1 MRSASNTWAVILAGG
16 EGSRL
21 RELTTT
27 AEGQTIPKQ
36 FCSLRRNA
44 CLIEDALERARAI
57 ALPQHICSV
66 VAAQHRR
73 WWTAPLKPLP
83 EQNIFIQPANR
94 GTANGILFA
103 LLKVEARNEDAIVV
117 LLPADHYVSDEST
130 MARSLRVAANLA
142 SDNRR
147 IIYLLGAEPDSPDVE
162 LGYIVPTEQR
172 RDSPAGVRRFV
183 EKPSSARARQLLAE
197 GALWNTFIVAGS
209 VRSLLNLFDEKSAPA
224 LSAMREAIAHTH
236 DSRPG
241 ALEAFYAELE
251 PVDFSRAVLQR
262 REQLLQVLRMPSCGW
277 TDLGTPQRL
286 ESVIQTL
293 RGDISLMRQPQLEAK
308 ALYLDLALPRRG
320 CALTPSYGEH

>member
-1 MRSASNTWAVILAGG
+1 MRSASDTWAVILAGG
-16 EGSRL
+16 DGVRL

-36 FCSLRRNA
+36 FCSLKRKA
-44 CLIEDALERARAI
+44 CLVEDAIERARAI

-73 WWTAPLKPLP
+73 WWSAPLKSLAAG
-83 EQNIFIQPANR
+83 NIFVQPANR

-103 LLKVEARNEDAIVV
+103 LLEVEARSEDAIVV

-142 SDNRR
+142 SDNRS
-147 IIYLLGAEPDSPDVE
+147 IIYLLGAEPDSPDEE
-162 LGYIVPTEQR
+162 LGYIVPTELR

-224 LSAMREAIAHTH
+224 LTAMREAIALSN
-236 DSRPG
+236 DNRPD
-241 ALEAFYAELE
+241 ALQSFYDGLE
-251 PVDFSRAVLQR
+251 SVDFSRAVLQR
-262 REQLLQVLRMPSCGW
+262 REQRLQVLRMPSCGW

-286 ESVIQTL
+286 DSVIQTL
-293 RGDISLMRQPQLEAK
+293 RNDTAAMRRPAVEAK
-308 ALYLDLALPRRG
+308 ALYLDLALARRDARS
-320 CALTPSYGEH
+320 CA